1 MKKILLLVV
10 IVNLTLIGC
19 GKNDRTID
27 VTESAAESETVALL
41 TDEQITYYEEFG
53 SKIDE
58 FISKIAVE
66 SDSTF
71 KIKNIYLEKRL
82 KDEGTEYSILINGTI
97 SNSSG
102 TGTELVCYG
111 YNYNEAASFFE
122 SNSDGL
128 NNKLKWADEIING
141 TYSSSSEGDVFETY
155 APDIIHRT
163 RPGEYGC
170 DVYYGRMADSEMDK
184 IQEKYNSKF

>member
-27 VTESAAESETVALL
+27 VTESAAESETAELL
-41 TDEQITYYEEFG
+41 MDEQITYYEEFD

-58 FISKIAVE
+58 FISRIAVE

-102 TGTELVCYG
+102 TGTEPL
-111 YNYNEAASFFE
+111 F
-122 SNSDGL
+122 L
-128 NNKLKWADEIING
+128 NPTLM
-141 TYSSSSEGDVFETY
+141 Y
-155 APDIIHRT
+155 
-163 RPGEYGC
+163 
-170 DVYYGRMADSEMDK
+170 
-184 IQEKYNSKF
+184 